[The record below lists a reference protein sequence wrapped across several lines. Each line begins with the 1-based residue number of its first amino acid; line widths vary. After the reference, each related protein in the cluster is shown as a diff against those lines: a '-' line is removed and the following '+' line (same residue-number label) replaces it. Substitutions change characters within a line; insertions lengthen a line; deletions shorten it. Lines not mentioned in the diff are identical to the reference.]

1 MTDSV
6 LWYAARGAGIVSLL
20 MITAVV
26 VLGILAAVRWQIPS
40 WPRFLTTGLHRNLA
54 LLSIV
59 FLAVHIATAV
69 IDPFTALGPIAAL
82 IPFASPYR
90 RLWLGLG
97 VVSLDLGAALVVTS
111 LVRARLGYRTWRAV
125 HWIAYAA
132 WPMAMLHSIGTG
144 TDTSALWMRLV
155 YAACGAVVLGAVA
168 WRVSIQRP
176 SLERPA
182 AAPAWRGTV
191 RTGDRPES

>member
-6 LWYAARGAGIVSLL
+6 LWYATRGAGIVSLL

-26 VLGILAAVRWQIPS
+26 VLGILAAVRWQVPS

-59 FLAVHIATAV
+59 FLAVHIVTAV
-69 IDPFTALGPIAAL
+69 VDPFTALGPIAA
-82 IPFASPYR
+82 IVPFASPYR

-97 VVSLDLGAALVVTS
+97 VVAMDLGIALVVTS
-111 LVRARLGYRTWRAV
+111 LLRARLGQAAWRAV
-125 HWIAYAA
+125 HWVAYAA

-144 TDTSALWMRLV
+144 SDTSALWMRLI
-155 YAACGAVVLGAVA
+155 YGACGAIVLGAVA
-168 WRVSIQRP
+168 WRVSIQRRT
-176 SLERPA
+176 LQRPA
-182 AAPAWRGTV
+182 ASPAWRGTV
-191 RTGDRPES
+191 RPSHRSEP

>member
-6 LWYAARGAGIVSLL
+6 LWYATRGAGIVSLL

-26 VLGILAAVRWQIPS
+26 VLGILAAIRWQIPS

-59 FLAVHIATAV
+59 FLAVHIVTAV
-69 IDPFTALGPIAAL
+69 VDPFTALGPIAAL
-82 IPFASPYR
+82 VPFASPYR

-97 VVSLDLGAALVVTS
+97 VVAMDLGIALIVTS
-111 LVRARLGYRTWRAV
+111 LLRARLGQVAWRAV
-125 HWIAYAA
+125 HWVAYAA

-144 TDTSALWMRLV
+144 SDTAALWMRLI
-155 YAACGAVVLGAVA
+155 YGASAATVLGAVA
-168 WRVSIQRP
+168 WRFSMQRP
-176 SLERPA
+176 ALQRPA

-191 RTGDRPES
+191 RPDPRSES